1 MSEPDPKKRVPSPY
15 RIKAVEVTDPEKI
28 AKFEAARS
36 RDNGTAMIVQNV
48 LYSIEDAP
56 ERGRN
61 LLDVV
66 VRLIGHMTPEQRRGL
81 REQLPEL
88 FAEVVPDGVPH
99 SAAG

>member
-1 MSEPDPKKRVPSPY
+1 MSEPTPEERNPSPDPD
-15 RIKAVEVTDPEKI
+15 RVEITDD
-28 AKFEAARS
+28 EATALYQAMRR
-36 RDNGTAMIVQNV
+36 RDNGTGMIVQNV

-56 ERGRN
+56 DLGRN

-66 VRLIGHMTPEQRRGL
+66 VRLIGHMTPEQRSGL

-88 FAEVVPDGVPH
+88 FAEVIPNGVPH